1 MFPKPSKL
9 EANFPSASGGTGLLG
24 IGFVIEPDMYNE
36 WIRQDT
42 RYADILRPYVNGREL
57 NAMVDTSPER
67 YVIDFGDRTEQE
79 AESFPLAL
87 DRVRELVK
95 PNRDKLTR
103 QIHEACYWKHWDKRA
118 DLYASIQTLRRV
130 LVCGFVSKHLSFT
143 FLPVGWIYSKEL
155 VVVPTEE
162 IWAFAA
168 LQSSA
173 HFLWAQ
179 HQSGT
184 LKSDLSYSIS
194 DALRTFPLPRGDLSL
209 VDLTG
214 TTFYNGRTAV
224 IRGNAEG
231 LTKTYNRFHDPH
243 EKSPEILKL
252 RELHEAMDRAVLEA
266 YGWHDLAQNARCE
279 FLLDYEEDDEETGKK
294 KSKKKKPWRLRWP
307 DDFRDEVLA
316 RLLELNEQRHKEE
329 LLAGKQLGKAAK
341 PPKPAK
347 ASQPKKPRKAATRD
361 LFTSALEPG
370 HRSLLMLLR
379 AWNGRAVT
387 RRLLNEGLILM
398 LDDKLRSA
406 LVETGSRP
414 KGRRKATPDL
424 NPLFTELEIDGF
436 IEQVPSAHQQA
447 WRVTATAPTTDDASP
462 EEVRRLTETMQYL
475 NRAQSAGQ
483 ITVSEETVDANVDLI
498 PA

>member
-1 MFPKPSKL
+1 MC
-9 EANFPSASGGTGLLG
+9 ESGL
-24 IGFVIEPDMYNE
+24 
-36 WIRQDT
+36 
-42 RYADILRPYVNGREL
+42 
-57 NAMVDTSPER
+57 
-67 YVIDFGDRTEQE
+67 
-79 AESFPLAL
+79 
-87 DRVRELVK
+87 
-95 PNRDKLTR
+95 
-103 QIHEACYWKHWDKRA
+103 
-118 DLYASIQTLRRV
+118 
-130 LVCGFVSKHLSFT
+130 
-143 FLPVGWIYSKEL
+143 
-155 VVVPTEE
+155 
-162 IWAFAA
+162 
-168 LQSSA
+168 
-173 HFLWAQ
+173 
-179 HQSGT
+179 
-184 LKSDLSYSIS
+184 
-194 DALRTFPLPRGDLSL
+194 
-209 VDLTG
+209 
-214 TTFYNGRTAV
+214 
-224 IRGNAEG
+224 G

-252 RELHEAMDRAVLEA
+252 RELHDAMDRAVLEA
-266 YGWHDLAQNARCE
+266 YGWHDLAQTARCE

-329 LLAGKQLGKAAK
+329 LLAGKQIGKTEK

-347 ASQPKKPRKAATRD
+347 ASQPKKPRKAASRD
-361 LFTSALEPG
+361 LFTSTLEPG

-398 LDDKLRSA
+398 LDDKLRAA

-414 KGRRKATPDL
+414 KGRRKAMPDL

-436 IEQVPSAHQQA
+436 IEQIPSAHQQA

-462 EEVRRLTETMQYL
+462 EEARCLSETMQYL